1 MEDIKS
7 TLESLLGDK
16 DNASFQQD
24 LVQLWRRWPEIIGAE
39 TAQLVKPLGH
49 RQATLILGAQ
59 DAVTLQEA
67 SFAQEE
73 ILEEIAAFF
82 GRQPFD
88 KVKFEL
94 LSNRTPLSELQ
105 VGPEVIPP
113 NPGQIPDV
121 GNLPLE
127 GVEANSAFAS
137 CYRAY
142 VRYWEKRRN
151 NEPSHR

>member
-1 MEDIKS
+1 MEDLQA
-7 TLESLLGDK
+7 TLKSLLQDK
-16 DNASFQQD
+16 DHTHLQQD

-73 ILEEIAAFF
+73 ILDEIATFF

-94 LSNRTPLSELQ
+94 ISNRTPLSELQ
-105 VGPEVIPP
+105 VGPRVVPP
-113 NPGQIPDV
+113 NPGRIPDV

-127 GVEANSAFAS
+127 EVTSDSAFAS

-142 VRYWEKRRN
+142 VRYWEKQRT
-151 NEPSHR
+151 NEPGRR

>member
-16 DNASFQQD
+16 DHANFQQD
-24 LVQLWRRWPEIIGAE
+24 LVQLWRRWPEIIGTE

-49 RQATLILGAQ
+49 RQTTLILGAQ

-105 VGPEVIPP
+105 VGPRMVAP
-113 NPGQIPDV
+113 NPGHIPDV

-127 GVEANSAFAS
+127 EVETDSAFAS

-151 NEPSHR
+151 NEPGRR

>member
-1 MEDIKS
+1 MQDIKEA
-7 TLESLLGDK
+7 LGSLLHDK
-16 DNASFQQD
+16 DTTSIQQD
-24 LVQLWRRWPEIIGAE
+24 LVRLWRNWPDIIGAE

-49 RQATLILGAQ
+49 RNATLILGAE

-73 ILEEIAAFF
+73 ILDEIAAFF

-94 LSNRTPLSELQ
+94 LSNRTPLSEVQ
-105 VGPEVIPP
+105 VGPRISPPVPHAIPE
-113 NPGQIPDV
+113 V
-121 GNLPLE
+121 GNLPLDGMDE
-127 GVEANSAFAS
+127 DSAFAS

-142 VRYWEKRRN
+142 VRFWQKQRQN
-151 NEPSHR
+151 GSDHR